1 MFNAR
6 CPNGNHVIKYCLQTM
21 TPADNDFIYQV
32 GLGPQ
37 PQRPMENPCCS
48 CKGPAAPARP
58 TAARH
63 GLQLQPLR
71 RVPAAAVS

>member
-37 PQRPMENPCCS
+37 PQRPMENPYRGCELVGGS
-48 CKGPAAPARP
+48 WR
-58 TAARH
+58 TAATPY
-63 GLQLQPLR
+63 GEPLPR
-71 RVPAAAVS
+71 L